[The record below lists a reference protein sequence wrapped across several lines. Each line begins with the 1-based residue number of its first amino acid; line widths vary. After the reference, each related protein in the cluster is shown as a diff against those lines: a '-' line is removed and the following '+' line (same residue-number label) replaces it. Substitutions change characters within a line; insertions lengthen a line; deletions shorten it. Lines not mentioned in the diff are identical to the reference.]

1 MKIYILLFII
11 SLVLICLVA
20 RFGPWMELRDGN
32 LLIYVVA
39 AALIAGIIYAILKIV
54 KHLD

>member
-1 MKIYILLFII
+1 MNIYILLFII
-11 SLVLICLVA
+11 SLALICLVA

-32 LLIYVVA
+32 LLIHVVA
-39 AALIAGIIYAILKIV
+39 AALIAGIIYAIFKIV